1 MRIDSHQH
9 FWIYDKVKDSW
20 ITDDMAV
27 IQRDFLP
34 NDLSSILKES
44 KMDGTVAVQASQN
57 AAETQF
63 LVDLSKVYA
72 LIKGVVGWVDLQA
85 DNIDEQLQE
94 YTKEPVIKGFRHII
108 QAEEDPDFILREA
121 FQRGIKALTKYD
133 YTYDLLIGPH
143 HFRSTLACV
152 AANPEQ
158 RFVLDHIA
166 KPDIKNRGTQGWFE
180 FITELADYKNVSCK
194 ISGLATEADWKNWK
208 VDDFAPYIAH
218 TISAFGT
225 ERIMFGSDW
234 PVMLLAASYT
244 QGIEIVNKHIT
255 SLTEMELNAFWGGN
269 AAKFYNLK

>member
-1 MRIDSHQH
+1 MRIDAHQH

-34 NDLSSILKES
+34 NDLSSILKEN
-44 KMDGTVAVQASQN
+44 KIDGTVAVQASQST
-57 AAETQF
+57 AETKF

-85 DNIDEQLQE
+85 ENIDEQLQE
-94 YTKEPVIKGFRHII
+94 YTKEPIIKGFRHII
-108 QAEEDPDFILREA
+108 QGEEDPDFILGEA
-121 FQRGIKALTKYD
+121 FQRGIKALTKYG
-133 YTYDLLIGPH
+133 YTYDLLIRPH
-143 HFRSTLACV
+143 HFPSTLACV

-158 RFVLDHIA
+158 KFVLDHIA
-166 KPDIKNRGTQGWFE
+166 KPDIKNGGTQGWSE
-180 FITELADYKNVSCK
+180 FITALAKYKNVSCK
-194 ISGLATEADWKNWK
+194 ISGLVTEADWKNWK
-208 VDDFAPYIAH
+208 IDNFASYIAH
-218 TISAFGT
+218 TVNSFGT

-244 QGIEIVNKHIT
+244 QGIEILDKHMVP
-255 SLTEMELNAFWGGN
+255 LTEAELNAFWGEN